1 MKCIKKSSL
10 CLLGEKAKEIVEIL
24 LDAGSKLNIQDD
36 RGKTALM
43 YAAHQGVDVVVN
55 TLIGRGAR
63 VDVVDEDG
71 KTATMIAFDN
81 SHTNVVAAIENAV
94 CSKFMQSCLKDNKLC
109 GGPLALN
116 CLGKSKLKGATRYV
130 PRDMHVHD

>member
-1 MKCIKKSSL
+1 MSL
-10 CLLGEKAKEIVEIL
+10 FPSCHVYLGEKTKEIVEML
-24 LDAGSKLNIQDD
+24 LDAGAKLDVQDD

-116 CLGKSKLKGATRYV
+116 CLGKNKSRGTSRYV
-130 PRDMHVHD
+130 QSPSTVQN

>member
-1 MKCIKKSSL
+1 MSL
-10 CLLGEKAKEIVEIL
+10 FPSCHVYLGEKTKEIVEML
-24 LDAGSKLNIQDD
+24 LDAGAKLDVQDD

-116 CLGKSKLKGATRYV
+116 CLGKNKSRGTSRYV
-130 PRDMHVHD
+130 QSPSTLHN